1 MRDLVFEKGL
11 QDIQRLQTQ
20 GMNSQAIKECSTIIE
35 QVLEKFYK
43 DIWTYLNA
51 DEKQELVNVERKFS
65 RRKTPVD
72 ILGLGRWINF
82 YEESKLPKLLLKY
95 QRINTSAFDFKRLK
109 RINEIRNKCTHENYD
124 ASQVEFEE
132 IYNCTIKFLKKTGL
146 IQKEPIGIRRVPK
159 EKAAPKFQ
167 VLGDKIRL
175 LLASDPSFELEEVF
189 EIDWGK
195 FYDVLGK
202 WEFVGAVSGEN
213 LVHILLLEDTS
224 SSYHEDVIDYVY
236 EKVAK
241 LVKER
246 INKNLP
252 QLRGVKIEVSITDRI
267 GDWGH
272 YSVEVEL

>member
-1 MRDLVFEKGL
+1 MTDLVFEKKL

-20 GMNSQAIKECSTIIE
+20 GMNSQATKECSTIIE

-43 DIWTYLNA
+43 DIWAYLNA
-51 DEKQELVNVERKFS
+51 DEKEKLVNIERKFS

-72 ILGLGRWINF
+72 ILGLGRWIKF
-82 YEESKLPKLLLKY
+82 YEESKLPELLLKY
-95 QRINTSAFDFKRLK
+95 QGINTSAFDFRRLRK
-109 RINEIRNKCTHENYD
+109 INEVRNKCTHETYD
-124 ASQVEFEE
+124 ASQAEFKET
-132 IYNCTIKFLKKTGL
+132 YNYTIEFLKKTGL
-146 IQKEPIGIRRVPK
+146 IQKEPVGIRRVPK

-167 VLGDKIRL
+167 VWGDEIRL

-195 FYDVLGK
+195 FYDVFGK
-202 WEFVGAVSGEN
+202 WEFVGAVSGEK
-213 LVHILLLEDTS
+213 LVRILLLEDTS
-224 SSYHEDVIDYVY
+224 SSYHEDVIDNVY
-236 EKVAK
+236 ETIAK

-252 QLRGVKIEVSITDRI
+252 QLRGIKIEVSITDRI
-267 GDWGH
+267 GAWGD